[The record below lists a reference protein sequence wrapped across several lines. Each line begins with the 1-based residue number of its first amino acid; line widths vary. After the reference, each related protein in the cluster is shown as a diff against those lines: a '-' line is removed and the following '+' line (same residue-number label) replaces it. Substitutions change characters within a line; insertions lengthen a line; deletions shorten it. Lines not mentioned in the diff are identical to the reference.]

1 LADIGKLVA
10 QRIDFHGKL
19 ITKGGK
25 AGILAGVGPV
35 FILIARLVVQHTG
48 RQSFPGHA

>member
-1 LADIGKLVA
+1 LADIGKLVT
-10 QRIDFHGKL
+10 QRIDFHEKL

-25 AGILAGVGPV
+25 GGILAGVGPV
-35 FILIARLVVQHTG
+35 FILPARLVVRHPG